1 VDFAALRKAE
11 EDYLTKRHDPI
22 WSVEIHNRRTLPIY
36 GVADA
41 FVDSDALLSRDNP
54 FSGNELMATL
64 ELGYM
69 LRLANNN
76 RGFAKR
82 MLYVSRSGFLRR
94 PSCRK
99 IRRRR
104 WLSIRGQQAPPGL
117 PDKRSGIILLA
128 VLCGKRFPIMNR
140 SAKCRW

>member
-1 VDFAALRKAE
+1 MRSALGTPLDFAALRKAE

-82 MLYVSRSGFLRR
+82 MLYVSRSVFYDDRAAEKFDAGAGSLFAGN
-94 PSCRK
+94 
-99 IRRRR
+99 RRR
-104 WLSIRGQQAPPGL
+104 LVYPTNA
-117 PDKRSGIILLA
+117 A
-128 VLCGKRFPIMNR
+128 E
-140 SAKCRW
+140 